1 VEKLFGRL
9 LFGKGIKQR
18 LVVAFSVFIV
28 LVMLMAGMGAWR
40 LFALNRVTANMAN
53 VANVNS
59 RIERLVGTWFA
70 ETQANAVRAMVLI
83 SSDDPELKRVLSP
96 QLAAATQRISELQ
109 NEVEGLVEGSQAKPL
124 LNDAVIKRNS
134 YLDLRRTAIE
144 KKQAGQT
151 EEALAL
157 LNASMLPAGDA
168 YAGSIKSL
176 AEHYTR
182 QAQRSRA
189 EAAATAETGR
199 NLLIGACAA
208 AVLFGILFSWWI
220 TSSISR
226 PLRKAASVAG
236 QVAAGDL
243 TVTLQASEINETGH
257 LLQALAH
264 MTDSLRSLLGEMSA
278 GAHTVSDTSA
288 QIAQGNLDLSQ
299 RTEEQASTLEE
310 TASSM
315 EELTT
320 TVAQNAQSAREASQ
334 LALSASE
341 VAQKGGKVVDQV
353 LGTMDEILDA
363 SKKIGDIV
371 GVIDGIAFQTNILAL
386 NAAVEAARAGEQGR
400 GFAVV
405 AAEVRNLAQRS
416 AAAAKEIKTLVGNTV
431 QKVQAGSSL
440 TDAAGHTM
448 VEVVSSV
455 KKVSDLIA
463 EIAAASREQSSGIA
477 QINTALAQ
485 MDQVVQQN
493 ASLVEE
499 ATAATES
506 MKEEADWLLQ
516 VVSRFKLGDEQ
527 REIEPLH
534 EPAPRPTVYDS
545 RDRGSNRGRI
555 GIQESAGFGARGAV
569 QNSAPTPIA
578 LMEDEGSFSGNTV
591 NGN

>member
-1 VEKLFGRL
+1 MTEEPERTRVRQTEETRVDKLFGRL

-18 LVVAFSVFIV
+18 LIIAFSVFILLIV
-28 LVMLMAGMGAWR
+28 LVTAVGA
-40 LFALNRVTANMAN
+40 A
-53 VANVNS
+53 VA
-59 RIERLVGTWFA
+59 
-70 ETQANAVRAMVLI
+70 Q
-83 SSDDPELKRVLSP
+83 
-96 QLAAATQRISELQ
+96 
-109 NEVEGLVEGSQAKPL
+109 
-124 LNDAVIKRNS
+124 
-134 YLDLRRTAIE
+134 
-144 KKQAGQT
+144 
-151 EEALAL
+151 
-157 LNASMLPAGDA
+157 
-168 YAGSIKSL
+168 
-176 AEHYTR
+176 
-182 QAQRSRA
+182 
-189 EAAATAETGR
+189 TGR
-199 NLLIGACAA
+199 DLLIGVGAA
-208 AVLFGILFSWWI
+208 AVLFGILFAWWI

-226 PLRKAASVAG
+226 PLRRAASVAG
-236 QVAAGDL
+236 QVAEGDL
-243 TVTLQASEINETGH
+243 TVTLQASEISETGH

-278 GAHTVSDTSA
+278 GAHMVSDTSA

-299 RTEEQASTLEE
+299 RTEEQATTLEE

-334 LALSASE
+334 LAASASE
-341 VAQKGGKVVDQV
+341 VARRGGEVVDQV

-363 SKKIGDIV
+363 SKKIGDII
-371 GVIDGIAFQTNILAL
+371 GVIDSIAFQTNILAL

-416 AAAAKEIKTLVGNTV
+416 AAAAKEIKTLIGNTV
-431 QKVQAGSSL
+431 QKVQA
-440 TDAAGHTM
+440 M

-463 EIAAASREQSSGIA
+463 EIAAASQEQSSGIA
-477 QINTALAQ
+477 QINTALVQ

-534 EPAPRPTVYDS
+534 EPAPRPTVLWTGAAAPS
-545 RDRGSNRGRI
+545 RVATASR
-555 GIQESAGFGARGAV
+555 SALAV
-569 QNSAPTPIA
+569 GPYREVDPPVRR
-578 LMEDEGSFSGNTV
+578 F
-591 NGN
+591 